1 MQRTSGFFEEG
12 TVTFVRAKKNCRCPP
27 AATGKIIQPKMDFEY
42 IRQIPHAQVNIKKNA
57 DKKWPSVNAH
67 SKY

>member
-1 MQRTSGFFEEG
+1 MQRTSGFFEAG

-57 DKKWPSVNAH
+57 DKKMAVQ
-67 SKY
+67 